1 MATKAALS
9 GDSGTSAFL
18 SLLGILVLSV
28 VNNALMKKIVALREG
43 DYSDAVFDCSSSRSV
58 LRGGTLHGRMLLV
71 GLRHKCRHCPAS
83 TFGGNTRS
91 SPIILLLFL
100 LDLQPERL
108 FKLAFT
114 DGCCPLTKP
123 CPFVFINPF
132 HNRFWSCYHTFFRC
146 KVSM

>member
-28 VNNALMKKIVALREG
+28 VEIEG

-58 LRGGTLHGRMLLV
+58 LRGGTLHGRMILV